1 VNQKVAILGLGTMG
15 AGMAKNLLAAG
26 FPVTVYNRTRAKAE
40 PLGAAGARVAE
51 SPADAAHGADVI
63 ISMLSDENA
72 SRAAWIGSRTESQG
86 ALAAARA
93 GTVLIESSTV
103 TPKWIAELGGMAGAR
118 GLVLLDAPV
127 TGSRVHAESGQLNFL
142 VGGDA
147 SALERVRPVLA
158 AMSKEIVHLGP
169 SGSGARM
176 KLINNFLCGV
186 QAASLAEGL
195 AWIERSGID
204 RDLALKVLKNGAP
217 GSPLLATISAR
228 MVEAK
233 YDVNFVLAL
242 MDKDLRYASADAAT
256 VGVDL
261 RTASTAE
268 ARFAEA
274 MSAGLSEKDMA
285 AVIEPVRKQAEGT
298 RGQRTESQS
307 AE

>member
-1 VNQKVAILGLGTMG
+1 VNQKIAILGLGTMG
-15 AGMAKNLLAAG
+15 AGMARSLLAAG
-26 FPVTVYNRTRAKAE
+26 FPVTVYNRTRARAE
-40 PLGAAGARVAE
+40 PLATAGARVAE
-51 SPADAAHGADVI
+51 SPADAAHDADVI
-63 ISMLSDENA
+63 VSMLSDENA
-72 SRAAWIGSRTESQG
+72 SRAAWTGSGG
-86 ALAAARA
+86 ALAGAKPGA
-93 GTVLIESSTV
+93 VLIESSTV
-103 TPKWIAELGGMAGAR
+103 TPKWIAELAGMASAY

-127 TGSRVHAESGQLNFL
+127 TGSRVHAESGQLTFL

-147 SALERVRPVLA
+147 AALERVRAVLT
-158 AMSKEIVHLGP
+158 AMSKGIVHLGP

-204 RDLALKVLKNGAP
+204 RDLALTVLKNGAP

-233 YDVNFVLAL
+233 YDVNFLLSL

-261 RTASTAE
+261 HTASTAE
-268 ARFAEA
+268 ARFSEA

-285 AVIEPVRKQAEGT
+285 AVIEPLRK
-298 RGQRTESQS
+298 S
-307 AE
+307 AEVNPT

>member
-1 VNQKVAILGLGTMG
+1 VKQRVAILGLGTMG

-26 FPVTVYNRTRAKAE
+26 FPVTVYNRTRTKAE
-40 PLGAAGARVAE
+40 PMAAAGARIAE
-51 SPADAAHGADVI
+51 SPADAARDADVI

-72 SRAAWIGSRTESQG
+72 SRAAWTGSQG
-86 ALAAARA
+86 GLVAARKGA
-93 GTVLIESSTV
+93 VLIESSTV
-103 TPKWIAELGGMAGAR
+103 TPKWIAELAGMADAR

-127 TGSRVHAESGQLNFL
+127 TGSRVQADTGQLTFL

-147 SALERVRPVLA
+147 EVLESVRPALV

-176 KLINNFLCGV
+176 KLINNFLAGV
-186 QAASLAEGL
+186 QVASLAEAL
-195 AWIERSGID
+195 AWIERGSLD

-217 GSPLLATISAR
+217 GSPLVATISAR

-233 YDVNFVLAL
+233 YDVNFLLSL

-261 RTASTAE
+261 RAASTAE
-268 ARFAEA
+268 ARFSEA
-274 MSAGLSEKDMA
+274 IGAGLGEKDMS
-285 AVIEPVRKQAEGT
+285 AVIEPLRK
-298 RGQRTESQS
+298 
-307 AE
+307 